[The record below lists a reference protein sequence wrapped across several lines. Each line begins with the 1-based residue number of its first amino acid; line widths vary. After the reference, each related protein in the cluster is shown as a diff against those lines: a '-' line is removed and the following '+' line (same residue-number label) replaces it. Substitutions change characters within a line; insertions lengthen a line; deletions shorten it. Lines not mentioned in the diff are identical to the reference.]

1 MSCHDMNLKLVL
13 NNLRS
18 EVAVHFVDIRGIA
31 DSSYYLWNI
40 YISVD
45 AYTRACVSYHGFF
58 DKGLLLTV

>member
-1 MSCHDMNLKLVL
+1 MNLKLVL

-45 AYTRACVSYHGFF
+45 AYTRR
-58 DKGLLLTV
+58 